1 MSDQNDQIILT
12 VGNSMMGDDA
22 AGPLLASLLQRSP
35 ASGWQVVDGGSTPE
49 NVVHRVRAIAPDR
62 VLIVD
67 AAEMELEPGEV
78 RLVDDRFIAERFI
91 ITTHDL
97 PMSFLIAALRESV
110 PEVQFLGIQPSLV
123 AFGYPI
129 SAAVEQAVMNI
140 HARLQSGASIE
151 AWPLLEVLLPNR
163 TGNEEETKHD

>member
-1 MSDQNDQIILT
+1 MSQQLILT

-22 AGPLLASLLQRSP
+22 AGPLLSSLLKRSP
-35 ASGWQVVDGGSTPE
+35 APGWQVIDGGSAPE

-62 VLIVD
+62 VLVVD

-78 RLVDDRFIAERFI
+78 RFIDDHFISEQFI

-97 PMSFLIAALRESV
+97 PVSFLIAALRESV
-110 PEVQFLGIQPSLV
+110 PEVLFLGIQPSLV

-129 SAAVEQAVMNI
+129 SPAVERAVMNI
-140 HARLQSGASIE
+140 HAQLQNGAGAD
-151 AWPLLEVLLPNR
+151 AWPYLV
-163 TGNEEETKHD
+163 T